1 MSRRHVIISVGA
13 AWAAAF
19 LQAADGTWINSG
31 SSGGDWSVAGNWAS
45 DTPASGSGSTAFFT
59 TGSGTVNNDVTDLAL
74 LGVQLSGAG
83 FTLAGNTLTL
93 DSAGFITVLGGSH
106 AVNLPLALSGGTALE
121 VASGQTLTLGG
132 ALSGAGGLTV
142 YGGRVVLG
150 NAANAYQGATI
161 HKTGILEVA
170 SVDALGDSSADSANL
185 VLGEGTFRYTG
196 PSATLE
202 RGYTLIPGVSS
213 NRAAVIDVTDAAATL
228 TVAGRVLAPGG
239 SFIKTGEGTLA
250 YTYPGYQELNK
261 SKLSNKENGVITYDV
276 NGVAA
281 TNEYAAFTV
290 EKGRLI
296 LGAPGQTNVINSGS
310 GWIGCKT
317 LASPRMDIIGGVTR
331 FQSGWLSVGRGTGTA
346 AFPQSPSLHIRDSAV
361 YFEGSGLCLDNANG
375 VNPHRCRPVLTISNS
390 LVQATQNYI
399 LGEHDSVTGRVDVG
413 AGSHMICNQQTDHRY
428 GMQVAQSYGPNV
440 DMAVTFDGASTN
452 STYLLR
458 VNQGGKLTYK
468 GNSVLV
474 LDHTP
479 TQLVMSTSLQSGLVR
494 FDGATLR
501 QRTPQRLADWLINH
515 TNLLVGANG
524 MTLHTDSR
532 AWLDNA
538 LLPDPSSPGGSATK
552 TGAGTLALGSALKV
566 PLTVSEGAVALA
578 VNNVYTNTGPT
589 PAYTFAPGTAM
600 DVSGINALRDFAF
613 ASGAVV
619 PRLDLYPNTFVQMT
633 DSWTYNGSAMRRRDG
648 LLLLTRDFGNEYGSA
663 FLNLKRD
670 VSVAW
675 TAEFAWRVYS
685 TSATPADGFALVLQ
699 NDARGPRAIG
709 QQATFLGYGGAVGN
723 RITNSLAI
731 GFDIYNQ
738 RLYLGT
744 NGVWASAFAQTPDLR
759 SAPAYIAVSHDGA
772 GTMTVRI
779 RSLGNDYSY
788 SLPAALTA
796 AIGSTEAYVGLSA
809 GTGGSPGIHSI
820 SAFTFDAGAPSG
832 TAVRYG
838 GSATLAASG
847 TLSAVLRPTARQN
860 GFVLGNLTHV
870 GGSVLDVSTDPAL
883 AAAPSTIDVP
893 PPLTE
898 QSLWRLNGTARWK
911 ADGAVA
917 TSTNAVNQGPGS
929 VFTLN
934 RYPIS
939 GSWTARFH
947 YDVGN
952 ASGLPADYFCF
963 MLQNESQG
971 SAYVT
976 DPPASGLSVQWRYYD
991 GAIHSTRLKICTNGT
1006 TTVITDA
1013 LAPVSITNRVPVD
1026 FTVAYDDVG
1035 HAITVT
1041 SVQAG
1046 IGTNTTVIPNVN
1058 LPFIMKGAERAYVG
1072 FLGRTGGEYTE
1083 NIISDFSFER
1093 TGGAEGAVSD
1103 TPYLAFSEI
1112 TGTGSLV
1119 KRGNAALG
1127 LVGDIDHA
1135 TSNLSVRLE
1144 EGGLVLRK
1152 SSIEP
1157 FGQSAG
1163 ARSDWVLST
1172 QALWTDDSTLQPCP
1186 YKSNV
1191 NGTVTTVRRVRVS
1204 DAWTASFTFQFGQ
1217 RTVKPAEA
1225 FCFFLHNDPRG
1236 PGYSAGN
1243 TSMAGFEGMANSI
1256 GLRWFFYPDYANT
1269 ESIILGRNGAWV
1281 GSYQKHTPI
1290 AFTNGPT
1297 DIVLSYNPG
1306 TTTLTSV
1313 MKQGAL
1319 CVTNS
1324 FTDVDIPAQVKSDYA
1339 YLGFGGGT
1347 GGSYA
1352 EMRVR
1357 DIRFSADAPTDATAG
1372 NSYLADLAVADGAAG
1387 RVTLESSLVAGTYTL
1402 AAATVGDGA
1411 TLAVDAALQPG
1422 TLAVAAATLTG
1433 GAAFSPAAGCTL
1445 ALGGVSGGSD
1455 VQKLGA
1461 GTLALTGAA
1470 AYAGDT
1476 FLTSGTLALDAARL
1490 PATTDLHVTSGAT
1503 LNLAFTGKQFIHAL
1517 FVDGAPMPGG
1527 QYTAAKVSWITG
1539 PGTLVVTYPPVGTAL
1554 MLR

>member
-13 AWAAAF
+13 AWAAAI
-19 LQAADGTWINSG
+19 LQAADGTWSNSG
-31 SSGGDWSVAGNWAS
+31 GGDWSVAGNWAS

-59 TGSGTVNNDVTDLAL
+59 TGSGTINNDVTDLAL

-106 AVNLPLALSGGTALE
+106 AVNLPLALSGGTTLE

-170 SVDALGDSSADSANL
+170 SVDALGDSAADPANL

-213 NRAAVIDVTDAAATL
+213 NRAAVIDVTNAAATL

-239 SFIKTGEGTLA
+239 AFIKTGEGTLA

-281 TNEYAAFTV
+281 TNEYAQFTV

-296 LGAPGQTNVINSGS
+296 LGAPGQTNVITTSS
-310 GWIGCKT
+310 GWVGCKT
-317 LASPRMDIIGGVTR
+317 LASPRLDITGGVTR
-331 FQSGWLSVGRGTGTA
+331 LINGYFTIGRGTGTIA
-346 AFPQSPSLHIRDSAV
+346 SPQSPSMYINNKAYV
-361 YFEGSGLCLDNANG
+361 TIEGSGLVMDNANG
-375 VNPHRCRPVLTISNS
+375 QANHRCRPS
-390 LVQATQNYI
+390 LSINDATLKVNNDVF
-399 LGEHDSVTGRVDVG
+399 LSEDANATTTVDVVNSGWFISDSQNPIRGMCISQNAG
-413 AGSHMICNQQTDHRY
+413 AKTD
-428 GMQVAQSYGPNV
+428 
-440 DMAVTFDGASTN
+440 VTFNNASTG
-452 STYLLR
+452 TVYMLR
-458 VNQGGKLTYK
+458 VGRGGTLNVT
-468 GNSVLV
+468 GNSVFEM
-474 LDHTP
+474 DGTP
-479 TQLVMSTSLQSGLVR
+479 TNAVTQSSNLGTVKFNGGL
-494 FDGATLR
+494 LK
-501 QRTPQRLADWLINH
+501 QRTAKRSSDWFAKLS
-515 TNLLVGANG
+515 TLLVGSGN
-524 MTLHTDSR
+524 MTVDVQSH
-532 AWLDNA
+532 AWMDA
-538 LLPDPSSPGGSATK
+538 TAQADPASPGGRIIK
-552 TGAGTLALGSALKV
+552 TGPGTLAPRATGVDIQADAGRIAMSVDHAYVTNGLAGTLTMASGTALEVSGANALAGM
-566 PLTVSEGAVALA
+566 TVS
-578 VNNVYTNTGPT
+578 
-589 PAYTFAPGTAM
+589 PGTM
-600 DVSGINALRDFAF
+600 PFVFS
-613 ASGAVV
+613 
-619 PRLDLYPNTFVQMT
+619 PNGL
-633 DSWTYNGSAMRRRDG
+633 SNKPELWRYNGYSMRRWDG
-648 LLLLTRDFGNEYGSA
+648 LLRLTPDIGSQVGSVFMYRKFKVDGPWTAAFSYLTWSTGSTPADGLALVLHNDPRGAYAMGSGGSNLGYVGTPGVTNSVAVGIDVYNRRLHFGKQGKFAVSLANNSLPAIAATPVKTYFSVSYDGAGMLTVDMTRSDQLAYHYTYPVNIAAEVGATEAFVGFTGGTGGSQGQHSVADFTFANGTPAPVAHCRHGGKTALAAGETLTAALQPSAQQNGFVFGQLSYGDQSVLNITNPPAALPALPVPTTDDQGLWKLNGVARWTPGGGLALSTNAVDQPRGSA
-663 FLNLKRD
+663 FMTNRYPIAG
-670 VSVAW
+670 SWVARFGYDIGQ
-675 TAEFAWRVYS
+675 TN
-685 TSATPADGFALVLQ
+685 ATPADYFTFALQ
-699 NDARGPRAIG
+699 N
-709 QQATFLGYGGAVGN
+709 
-723 RITNSLAI
+723 S
-731 GFDIYNQ
+731 
-738 RLYLGT
+738 
-744 NGVWASAFAQTPDLR
+744 GVTTSAENPN
-759 SAPAYIAVSHDGA
+759 P
-772 GTMTVRI
+772 
-779 RSLGNDYSY
+779 
-788 SLPAALTA
+788 
-796 AIGSTEAYVGLSA
+796 GLS
-809 GTGGSPGIHSI
+809 
-820 SAFTFDAGAPSG
+820 
-832 TAVRYG
+832 
-838 GSATLAASG
+838 L
-847 TLSAVLRPTARQN
+847 
-860 GFVLGNLTHV
+860 
-870 GGSVLDVSTDPAL
+870 
-883 AAAPSTIDVP
+883 
-893 PPLTE
+893 
-898 QSLWRLNGTARWK
+898 
-911 ADGAVA
+911 
-917 TSTNAVNQGPGS
+917 
-929 VFTLN
+929 
-934 RYPIS
+934 
-939 GSWTARFH
+939 
-947 YDVGN
+947 
-952 ASGLPADYFCF
+952 
-963 MLQNESQG
+963 M
-971 SAYVT
+971 
-976 DPPASGLSVQWRYYD
+976 WRYYD
-991 GAIHSTRLKICTNGT
+991 GAIRTTQLKVYTNGLLM
-1006 TTVITDA
+1006 TVA
-1013 LAPVSITNRVPVD
+1013 STNIVPVD
-1026 FTVAYDDVG
+1026 LKAGGHADMTVAYDDLNKVLS
-1035 HAITVT
+1035 VT
-1041 SVQAG
+1041 TVQAG
-1046 IGTNTTVIPNVN
+1046 AGTNVTTLSGFDIQRVLNGV
-1058 LPFIMKGAERAYVG
+1058 AQAYIG
-1072 FLGRTGGEYTE
+1072 FTAATGGSYAE
-1083 NIISDFSFER
+1083 NIVSDFSFM
-1093 TGGAEGAVSD
+1093 SD
-1103 TPYLAFSEI
+1103 GLAASAAFVKPAYLAFDKLSGS
-1112 TGTGSLV
+1112 GTLV
-1119 KRGNAALG
+1119 KRGSGALG
-1127 LVGDIDHA
+1127 LMGEVDRP
-1135 TSNLSVRLE
+1135 TSNVVLRLE
-1144 EGGLVLRK
+1144 EGGVVLRK
-1152 SSIEP
+1152 TSLEP
-1157 FGQSAG
+1157 LDLSG
-1163 ARSDWVLST
+1163 ARSEWIFS
-1172 QALWTDDSTLQPCP
+1172 AAGLWADEGAMQVCP
-1186 YKSNV
+1186 AITNI
-1191 NGTVTTVRRVRVS
+1191 NGTGTASRRVRVS

-1372 NSYLADLAVADGAAG
+1372 YSYLADLAVADGAAG